1 VRYKRKYKRGICL
14 ILNKYLVY
22 ALHGL
27 TAGDKDS
34 LAVEEYKDNQH
45 NNLSGSFTLNS
56 EALTIH
62 GAMMTVPE

>member
-1 VRYKRKYKRGICL
+1 VRYKLKYKRGICL

-56 EALTIH
+56 
-62 GAMMTVPE
+62 